1 MHYRRKVKEPMRKPS
16 RYSTLISFLGG
27 GVALAA
33 LVTGCSSTDEG
44 VSKGR
49 TGSGGKGGS
58 GATGG
63 SGGTD
68 IGSGGSGGTTG
79 GVGGSGAGG
88 SGTIDPGKGGMD
100 AGPMTCGGDRYQA
113 EKRPL
118 DIYVMFDDSGSMIPW
133 WASVTQ
139 AFTQFINAPESAGIG
154 VGLQFFGQSCDVAT
168 YSTPKVPIA
177 PLPGN
182 AASIQAAFPI
192 LPIEST
198 PTEPALKG
206 AIAHARS
213 WQTGHADHKVVV
225 LLVTDGEP
233 TECNS
238 TVQSVTQVAAEGFSG
253 TSSIPTYVLGLGL
266 SLTNLHTIAMA
277 GGTGQAFI
285 VDPNSG
291 TALSQAM
298 NQIRGAALP
307 CDYALPKN
315 TNDPKKVNIDFTP
328 QGGTTTRLVYVGDA
342 ASCDPTKGG
351 WYYDNPQMPSR
362 LIVCSQT
369 CDTFKK
375 DPNGRVDVVL
385 GCGTVIK

>member
-1 MHYRRKVKEPMRKPS
+1 MRNHRVPAV
-16 RYSTLISFLGG
+16 LASFLGISAIV
-27 GVALAA
+27 GVTVAA
-33 LVTGCSSTDEG
+33 CSSADEG
-44 VSKGR
+44 VGSGR
-49 TGSGGKGGS
+49 TGSGGKGS
-58 GATGG
+58 GG
-63 SGGTD
+63 SD
-68 IGSGGSGGTTG
+68 IGSGGSGGSTG
-79 GVGGSGAGG
+79 GIGGSGGTIGG
-88 SGTIDPGKGGMD
+88 SGGSIDPGKGGMD
-100 AGPMTCGGDRYQA
+100 AGPMTCGGDKYVA

-118 DIYVMFDDSGSMIPW
+118 DIYVMFDDSASMIPW

-154 VGLQFFGQSCDVAT
+154 VGLQFFGVSCDVAT

-182 AASIQAAFPI
+182 AAAIQAAFPI
-192 LPIEST
+192 LPFEST

-206 AIAHARS
+206 AIEHARA
-213 WQTGHADHKVVV
+213 WQASHLDHKVVV

-238 TVQSVTQVAAEGFSG
+238 TVQTVTQAAASGFAG
-253 TSSIPTYVLGLGL
+253 MPSISTYVLGLGL

-277 GGTGQAFI
+277 GGTNQAFI

-291 TALSQAM
+291 SALSQAM
-298 NQIRGAALP
+298 NQIRGNALP

-315 TNDPKKVNIDFTP
+315 TTDPKKVNVDFTP
-328 QGGTTTRLVYVGDA
+328 QGGTTTRLLYVGDA
-342 ASCDPTKGG
+342 AGCDPVKGG
-351 WYYDNPQMPSR
+351 WYYDNAQMPSR
-362 LIVCSQT
+362 IVVCSQT

-375 DPNGRVDVVL
+375 DPSGRVDVVL